1 MADNPILPRKFYRI
15 TGLHNVFTVTDNI
28 YNINTFSLSTFY
40 KSRVNEHTILFLTAD
55 AEDAGKKVPT
65 ASADGTEDVLL
76 YENMTMIWGRGG
88 IYAIENK
95 TVKNVYYDKNNLT
108 FTIKYTDGTEN
119 QIVTSAL
126 GYTGGDNINI
136 DENNVISALG
146 YLFDDKNNF
155 VINPNAN
162 SANGQTG
169 AVIAGVYPYTGD
181 KNDLLIIGAGES
193 NMSRSNALTVN
204 KTGTVTAKTD
214 VVASAN
220 GNNYKLSDIHEV
232 YDSDWAFIG

>member
-28 YNINTFSLSTFY
+28 YNINTLSLSTFY

-55 AEDAGKKVPT
+55 AEDAGKKVSI

-95 TVKNVYYDKNNLT
+95 TVKNVYDDKNNLT

-126 GYTGGDNINI
+126 GYTSGDNINI

-193 NMSRSNALTVN
+193 NMSRSNAFTVN